1 MLILAIETATR
12 SGSLALARD
21 GQLLEVSSG
30 EPSRTHGERLPGDA
44 QALLSRHNLTT
55 KAIDCYAVAL
65 GPGSFTGLRVG
76 IATTQGLALAHQK
89 KVVGISVIDALVHIG
104 TRMSANT
111 RAPDFLVPWVDGKR
125 SEVFSAIYERNSS
138 AKSSE
143 ATWRM
148 MIEPI
153 AATPETLLERWSPY
167 LKNRVSWFMGDGVP
181 LYRSMLKARIPTPSK
196 MITGIPPLAGEL
208 AIMASSRQWL
218 RQAAGPHALRPVYVR
233 RPDAELARDHRRNL
247 ASTTAE

>member
-55 KAIDCYAVAL
+55 RAIDSYAVSL

-89 KVVGISVIDALVHIG
+89 KVVGISVIDTLVHIG
-104 TRMSANT
+104 SRMSANT

-138 AKSSE
+138 AKSS
-143 ATWRM
+143 AVTWRTK
-148 MIEPI
+148 IGPI
-153 AATPETLLERWSPY
+153 AATPETVLERWSPY
-167 LKNRVSWFMGDGVP
+167 LKNHISWFMGDGVP
-181 LYRSMLKARIPTPSK
+181 LYRSMLDVRIPTASK
-196 MITGIPPLAGEL
+196 IIADIPPLAGEM
-208 AIMASSRQWL
+208 AIMASSQHWL
-218 RQAAGPHALRPVYVR
+218 RQAVGPHALRPVYVR
-233 RPDAELARDHRRNL
+233 RPDAELARDRRRNL
-247 ASTTAE
+247 TSSTAE